1 MTVFSVESTAH
12 LIGTMVGGETFT
24 GNQLHINA
32 TVDDGAGE
40 YLGGGWCPFAFRIV
54 LACIFSWPQCDG
66 FVFLPFSPSPSPG
79 AGLYGGVFSHATQAV
94 LDMEL
99 RDFFMVG
106 NELALSHSTSV
117 TGIVLNE
124 GITNGGSALYLLG
137 SCPSGFVSS

>member
-1 MTVFSVESTAH
+1 MPSF
-12 LIGTMVGGETFT
+12 
-24 GNQLHINA
+24 
-32 TVDDGAGE
+32 
-40 YLGGGWCPFAFRIV
+40 
-54 LACIFSWPQCDG
+54 LACWIVPPCIFLWPQCDA
-66 FVFLPFSPSPSPG
+66 FVFLPFPPVSPG